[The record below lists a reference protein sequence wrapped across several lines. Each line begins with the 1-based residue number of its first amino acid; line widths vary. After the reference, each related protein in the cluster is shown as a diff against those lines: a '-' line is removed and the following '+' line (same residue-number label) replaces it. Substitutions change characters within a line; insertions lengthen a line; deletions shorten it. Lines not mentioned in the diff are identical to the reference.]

1 MVKDNILT
9 EAQGLHR
16 STETWNAR
24 AETLGPDGGP
34 QTRKPGPGGAVELVG
49 TEKYTQDLFRLKMV
63 RAGRET
69 GAGGGGAR
77 DMGAAAGKPGG
88 GALRTTRP
96 TLGTTRGTGG
106 QRSVIDNCM
115 AQDNC
120 REQKHKA
127 GQGPGQRRLRRHVAT
142 ARHDT

>member
-34 QTRKPGPGGAVELVG
+34 QTRKPGPGDAVELVG

-69 GAGGGGAR
+69 GADGGGAR

-88 GALRTTRP
+88 GARRATRP
-96 TLGTTRGTGG
+96 TPGTTAG
-106 QRSVIDNCM
+106 
-115 AQDNC
+115 
-120 REQKHKA
+120 EQA
-127 GQGPGQRRLRRHVAT
+127 GKGPSSTTVCVLIVYF
-142 ARHDT
+142 